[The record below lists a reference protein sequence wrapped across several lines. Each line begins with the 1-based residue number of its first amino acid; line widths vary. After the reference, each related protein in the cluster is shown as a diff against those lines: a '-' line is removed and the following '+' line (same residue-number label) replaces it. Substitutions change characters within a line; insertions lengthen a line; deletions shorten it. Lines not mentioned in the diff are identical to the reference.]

1 MQFDRNLIPTPLRSV
16 ARKVLRVVRSPYP
29 TPETAFR
36 ADFYIRHNQ
45 RRLEHLAT
53 LGLPI
58 AGATVLEVA
67 AGIGDHTSFF
77 LDRGCKVVSTEGRPE
92 NLALLRSRF
101 PNLDVRHL
109 DLDHPV
115 DLGQVFDIVYCY
127 GALYHLSRPGEALAF
142 MANCCRGMLLLET
155 CVSYGSDEQINL
167 VTELAQHPSESVAG
181 RGCRPTRVWV
191 YNQLKTLFPF
201 VYLPRTQPNHEEFP
215 TDWTLPPPPPLPDVF
230 TRSIF
235 IASRQPLNNPLLS
248 DELLL
253 KQSSQG

>member
-1 MQFDRNLIPTPLRSV
+1 MQFNRKLIPRPIRSV
-16 ARKVLRVVRSPYP
+16 GRKLIRAVRGPYP
-29 TPETAFR
+29 KPHGAFH
-36 ADFYIRHNQ
+36 AYFYLRHNQ
-45 RRLEHLAT
+45 RRQEHLAT

-58 AGATVLEVA
+58 AGSTVLEVA

-77 LDRGCKVVSTEGRPE
+77 LDRGCTVVSTEGRPE
-92 NLALLRSRF
+92 NLAILRSRY

-127 GALYHLSRPGEALAF
+127 GALYHLSRPAEALAF

-155 CVSYGSDEQINL
+155 CVSYGDGEDINFIP
-167 VTELAQHPSESVAG
+167 ELTKHPSESVAG

-191 YNQLKTLFPF
+191 YTQLKRLFPF
-201 VYLPRTQPNHEEFP
+201 VYLPKTQPNHEEFP
-215 TDWTLPPPPPLPDVF
+215 IDWTLPTPPPDVF

-235 IASRQPLNNPLLS
+235 IASRRPLSIPLLS

-253 KQSSQG
+253 KQVRQG